1 MGQCQ
6 GPGCDGFTGSRE
18 GRCLPPLFVCSRGL
32 RQNKAQ
38 GDAHACHLLV
48 QNRNAG
54 LLDSLCAA
62 RPQPLAPAP
71 VPQGWTTRS
80 STQAAPSTSQMEC
93 DDDDDFFFFLPRTC
107 RDPFSFHV
115 KLEGRRAGLLLPCHT
130 AKCYTSKELWLK
142 SKKHYPEKKAN
153 CE

>member
-18 GRCLPPLFVCSRGL
+18 GRCLPPLLVCSRGL

-62 RPQPLAPAP
+62 RPQPLAPTPA
-71 VPQGWTTRS
+71 PQGWTTRS

-93 DDDDDFFFFLPRTC
+93 DDNDDFFFCRGLAGIPFLSMSSWRVGVLA
-107 RDPFSFHV
+107 SF
-115 KLEGRRAGLLLPCHT
+115 CHAT
-130 AKCYTSKELWLK
+130 QQSVIQAR
-142 SKKHYPEKKAN
+142 N
-153 CE
+153 CG